1 MSIKW
6 LVFCSVLAFGS
17 LFGDEVSDPEE
28 EEMVFFEEE
37 SDYDEI
43 DGEFD

>member
-1 MSIKW
+1 MNVKR
-6 LVFCSVLAFGS
+6 LVFCSILAFGS
-17 LFGDEVSDPEE
+17 LFGGEVADPEE

-43 DGEFD
+43 EGEFD